1 MKKIV
6 KWILIGG
13 AGVVGLIIIALI
25 VIPLFVDLNEYKP
38 EMEAKVSEITGRT
51 FQIGSDLKLSLFPW
65 AGVAFSDLQLGNPE
79 GFETDAF
86 LQVASF
92 EVRVKLLP
100 LLSRNIEVQKFII
113 GGPHVTLVKQR
124 DGKVNWDFSTS
135 RQKTT
140 APPSPPDPAPKDN
153 KSSELPIETL
163 AVETFSINSGTVI
176 YIDQASGS
184 RNQVTDINL
193 DLQNITFEN
202 PIQLNMTARVDDR
215 PVGLNGSIG
224 PIGKNPGQGTIPV
237 DLGLSALE
245 VIKVNLKGKL
255 VKPADNPDIHLAV
268 DIAPFSLK
276 KLMSKLDKS
285 AAIKTADP
293 KVLENIGLKA
303 QVKAGP
309 KAVSVAGGKLKLDDS
324 NLAFSLGV
332 REFNR
337 PDLTFDINLD
347 QIDLDRYL
355 PPESDKSSPA
365 DPKKSSGQAAGVSK
379 KPSAGKPKT
388 DYAPLR
394 KLVLNGRL
402 KAGSVIV
409 SKTQLKSVFLKV
421 KAKNGVFQ
429 LDPFSLG
436 AYEGKISGNG
446 VFNVKRKVPA
456 SSMHVDISNLQV
468 GPLLRDQMEKDILE
482 GVTNASISLKMT
494 GDDPDQ
500 IKKTMS
506 GKGQVKFN
514 DGAIVGIDLAGMV
527 RNTKAAFGLAEP
539 GGKKPRTDFS
549 ELTSPFTIYNGV
561 VATTN
566 TSMKSPFLRV
576 LAAGKADLVN
586 ENLNFRI
593 TPKLVGT
600 IKGQGD
606 QKQRTGIIVPVL
618 VSGTFT
624 EPKFKPDLK
633 AMASQQIEKEVF
645 EHKEVKKLFK
655 KKELQPYEDTAKEL
669 LKGIFGN

>member
-13 AGVVGLIIIALI
+13 AGLVSVVIIALL
-25 VIPLFVDLNEYKP
+25 VIPLFVDLNDYKP
-38 EMEAKVSEITGRT
+38 EIEAKVSEITGRT
-51 FQIGSDLKLSLFPW
+51 FQIGSELKLSLFPW
-65 AGVAFSDLQLGNPE
+65 AGVSFSDLQLGNPK
-79 GFETDAF
+79 GFDTDAF
-86 LQVASF
+86 LRVASF
-92 EVRVKLLP
+92 EVRVKLMP

-135 RQKTT
+135 RAKST
-140 APPSPPDPAPKDN
+140 APSSTPDPAPEESKGSD
-153 KSSELPIETL
+153 LPIETL
-163 AVETFSINSGTVI
+163 AVGKFNINSGTVI
-176 YIDQASGS
+176 YDDQTTGS

-202 PIQLNMTARVDDR
+202 PIQLNITARVDDR
-215 PVGLNGSIG
+215 PVKLNGSIG
-224 PIGKNPGQGTIPV
+224 PIGKNPGRGAIPV
-237 DLGLSALE
+237 DLALSALE
-245 VIKVNLKGKL
+245 ILKVNLKGKL
-255 VKPADNPDIHLAV
+255 VNPADNPDIHLAV
-268 DIAPFSLK
+268 DIPPFSLK
-276 KLMSKLDKS
+276 KLIGKLDKN
-285 AAIKTADP
+285 AAFKTADP
-293 KVLENIGLKA
+293 KVLQNIGLKA

-324 NLAFSLGV
+324 NLSFSLGA

-337 PDLTFDINLD
+337 PNLTFDIVLD

-355 PPESDKSSPA
+355 PPDSAKPSP
-365 DPKKSSGQAAGVSK
+365 PEQNKTSGQAAGKSK
-379 KPSAGKPKT
+379 NPSAGKPKT
-388 DYAPLR
+388 DYATLR
-394 KLVLNGRL
+394 KLILNGRL
-402 KAGSVIV
+402 KAGSVVV
-409 SKTQLKSVFLKV
+409 SKTQLKNVFLKV

-436 AYEGKISGNG
+436 AYEGKIAGNG

-456 SSMHVDISNLQV
+456 SYIQVQISNLQV

-494 GDDPDQ
+494 GEDPDQ
-500 IKKTMS
+500 IKKTLS
-506 GKGQVKFN
+506 GKGQFEFN

-527 RNTKAAFGLAEP
+527 RNAKAAFGLAEP
-539 GGKKPRTDFS
+539 GGKRPRTDFS
-549 ELTSPFTIYNGV
+549 ELISPFTINNGV
-561 VATTN
+561 VNTTN

-576 LAAGKADLVN
+576 LAAGKADLVK
-586 ENLNFRI
+586 EYLNFRI

-606 QKQRTGIIVPVL
+606 QKQRSGIIVPVL

-669 LKGIFGN
+669 LKGLFGN

>member
-1 MKKIV
+1 MKNIV
-6 KWILIGG
+6 KWILVGG
-13 AGVVGLIIIALI
+13 AVLVSVIIIALL

-51 FQIGSDLKLSLFPW
+51 FRIGSDLKLSLFPW
-65 AGVAFSDLQLGNPE
+65 AGVSFSDLQLGNPE
-79 GFETDAF
+79 GFDADAF

-124 DGKVNWDFSTS
+124 DGKVNWDFSAS
-135 RQKTT
+135 RGKTT
-140 APPSPPDPAPKDN
+140 APPSAPDPAPEDD
-153 KSSELPIETL
+153 KSSELPIEKL
-163 AVETFSINSGTVI
+163 AVEKFSINSGTLI

-202 PIQLNMTARVDDR
+202 PIQLKMTALVDDH
-215 PVGLNGSIG
+215 PVSLNGSIG
-224 PIGKNPGQGTIPV
+224 PIGKNPGRGTIPV

-245 VIKVNLKGKL
+245 VINVNLKGKL
-255 VKPADNPDIHLAV
+255 VNPADNPDIDLAV

-276 KLMSKLDKS
+276 KLMGKLDKT

-303 QVKAGP
+303 RVKAGP
-309 KAVSVAGGKLKLDDS
+309 KAVSVSGGKLKLDDS

-337 PDLTFDINLD
+337 PNLTFDIDLD

-355 PPESDKSSPA
+355 PPDSGNSSQAGSKKTSGEGAGKSKKSSP
-365 DPKKSSGQAAGVSK
+365 
-379 KPSAGKPKT
+379 GKQKT

-394 KLVLNGRL
+394 KLVLNGQV
-402 KAGSVIV
+402 KAGAVVV
-409 SKTQLKSVFLKV
+409 SKTRLNSVLLKV
-421 KAKNGVFQ
+421 KAKNGIFR

-436 AYEGKISGNG
+436 AYEGKIAGSG
-446 VFNVKRKVPA
+446 VFNVKRKVLA
-456 SSMHVDISNLQV
+456 SSIQVGISNLQV
-468 GPLLRDQMEKDILE
+468 GPLLRDQMDADILE

-500 IKKTMS
+500 IKKTLS
-506 GKGQVKFN
+506 GKGQVEFN

-527 RNTKAAFGLAEP
+527 RNAKAAFGLAES

-549 ELTSPFTIYNGV
+549 ELISPFTIYNGV
-561 VATTN
+561 VTTTN

-576 LAAGKADLVN
+576 LAAGKADLVK

-606 QKQRTGIIVPVL
+606 KKQRTGIIVPVL
-618 VSGTFT
+618 VSGSFT
-624 EPKFKPDLK
+624 KPKFKPDLK

-655 KKELQPYEDTAKEL
+655 KKELQPYEDTAKDL
-669 LKGIFGN
+669 LKGLFGN